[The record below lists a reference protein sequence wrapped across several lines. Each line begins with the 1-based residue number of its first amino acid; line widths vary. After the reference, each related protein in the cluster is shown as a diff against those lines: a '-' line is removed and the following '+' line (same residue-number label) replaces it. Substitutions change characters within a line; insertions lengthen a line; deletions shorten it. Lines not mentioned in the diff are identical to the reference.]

1 MDKVALVHDFLLT
14 AGGAEK
20 VLATIWS
27 IYKSPIFSFLYNQ
40 KVLEKLNITAEIYSS
55 FFQKIPY
62 SKKFHR
68 LMFPFLPLIIEQ
80 FDLSNYDL
88 IISSSY
94 LAAKGVNVKSS
105 QVHICYCHT
114 PMRYIWDLYFLYLRS
129 IPVSFRPLYR
139 LISHYLR
146 IWDVTSSNRVDYFV
160 SNSNYVANRIFK
172 IYRRESE
179 VIYPPVDVKS
189 IPFFEEKEDYYVVV
203 SRLVEYKRVDVIVKA
218 FSKLPRKRLFIIG
231 EGPAFKKLKK
241 IAGDNIK
248 FLGWLTEKEL
258 YSIVGKARGF
268 VTAAEE
274 DFGISTVEAL
284 ACGTPVIG
292 YGVGGT
298 SEIVEDFEEGVL
310 FWNQEAEEIIK
321 AIYKFENLSF
331 FPKKLRN
338 KALKF
343 DREVFIE
350 KFKKFV
356 DSVI

>member
-1 MDKVALVHDFLLT
+1 MDRIALVHDFLLMT
-14 AGGAEK
+14 GGAEK

-27 IYKSPIFSFLYNQ
+27 IYRSPIFSFLYS
-40 KVLEKLNITAEIYSS
+40 KEVLERLNIKSEIFSS
-55 FFQKIPY
+55 FFQRIPY
-62 SKKFHR
+62 SSKYHK

-94 LAAKGVNVKSS
+94 LAAKGVNVRSS

-114 PMRYIWDLYFLYLRS
+114 PMRYIWDLYFLYLRG
-129 IPVSFRPLYR
+129 IPVGFRLFYR

-146 IWDVTSSNRVDYFV
+146 IWDIVSSNRVDYFI

-172 IYRRESE
+172 IYRRDSE
-179 VIYPPVDVKS
+179 VIYPPVDVRS

-203 SRLVEYKRVDVIVKA
+203 SRLVEYKRVDIIVKA
-218 FSKLPRKRLFIIG
+218 FSKLPKKKLFVIG
-231 EGPAFKKLKK
+231 EGPALKKLRK
-241 IAGDNIK
+241 IAGKNVE

-268 VTAAEE
+268 ITAAEE

-310 FWNQEAEEIIK
+310 FWNQEAEEIIR
-321 AIYKFENLSF
+321 AIHKFENLSF
-331 FPKKLRN
+331 SPKKLRN

-350 KFKKFV
+350 KFKNFV
-356 DSVI
+356 ESVI